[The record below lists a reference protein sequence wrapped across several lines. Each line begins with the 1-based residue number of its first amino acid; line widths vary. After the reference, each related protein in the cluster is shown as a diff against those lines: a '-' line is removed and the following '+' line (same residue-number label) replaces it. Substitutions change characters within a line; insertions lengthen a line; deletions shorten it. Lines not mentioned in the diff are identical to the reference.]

1 MCQSCPRS
9 RWYGDFLDTIVKKFD
24 IMPCGYKRSKNM
36 QILDEADLESIQVLI
51 NEFIVSVHV
60 ETKEN
65 IAIELLNYLRKN
77 LMKVQDGKLFNELCT
92 MIEKKLNVT

>member
-1 MCQSCPRS
+1 M
-9 RWYGDFLDTIVKKFD
+9 
-24 IMPCGYKRSKNM
+24 
-36 QILDEADLESIQVLI
+36 LI
-51 NEFIVSVHV
+51 NEFIVSVEI